1 MMLQKSGFHLS
12 STLTA
17 SLLILMAAGLS
28 ACGETEAVYPV
39 ERDRNINSTV
49 PVWTNEAKEGGSIF
63 GDRGIVI
70 GGRSNEQ
77 DDGSS
82 GTGMGINAFLWR
94 ASLDTVAFM
103 PLASADPFGGV
114 IITDWYSPPE
124 SPSERFKVNVFILD
138 RTLRADG
145 VKVSVFRQ
153 VLNRS
158 NSWSEAPADAKMA
171 TDLENTILTR
181 ARQIRSVRGSGH

>member
-1 MMLQKSGFHLS
+1 MMLKKSGFSLS
-12 STLTA
+12 PALTA
-17 SLLILMAAGLS
+17 ALMVLMTAGLS
-28 ACGETEAVYPV
+28 ACGETQAVYPV

-70 GGRSNEQ
+70 GGRDEPN
-77 DDGSS
+77 DGSS
-82 GTGMGINAFLWR
+82 GTSGMGVNAFLWR

-153 VLNRS
+153 VTGRS
-158 NSWSEAPADAKMA
+158 GGWSEAPADAKMA

-181 ARQIRSVRGSGH
+181 ARQIRSVRGGQ

>member
-1 MMLQKSGFHLS
+1 MMLKKSGFHLS
-12 STLTA
+12 PTLTA
-17 SLLILMAAGLS
+17 SLMILMAVGLS

-70 GGRSNEQ
+70 GGRNTDQ

-158 NSWSEAPADAKMA
+158 NSWGEAPADAKMA